1 MLNNYTIQL
10 KLSTILGR
18 ISKESYKSFF
28 YDIHRIEQSLLSLK
42 GILELLD
49 FSIDSISLNDYDDE
63 EENVAGL
70 YNATF
75 IVSFSL
81 LKG

>member
-1 MLNNYTIQL
+1 M
-10 KLSTILGR
+10 
-18 ISKESYKSFF
+18 
-28 YDIHRIEQSLLSLK
+28 
-42 GILELLD
+42 LELLD